1 MGRGGAQ
8 VNYKGTLFFQISA
21 IIAYICFLNNAK
33 MELPHDFLFS
43 MQKLLSADGLARLM
57 DGLAAEPAVS
67 VRLNPSKTV
76 PFDLHEG
83 ATESVPWCREGR
95 YLNARP
101 SFTFDPLL
109 HVGAYYVQEASSMF
123 LAHVLREHL
132 PARPLVAL
140 DLCAAPGGKST
151 LMRSLLPEGSLLVS
165 NEPMRLRAQILQ
177 ENMTKWGHPA
187 TVVTQNYPEAFG
199 ALPGL
204 FDLVVADVPCSGEGM
219 FRKDEGA
226 VAEWSAANVAMCAE
240 RQRGILS
247 DVWPALKP
255 GGLLVYSTCTFN
267 TAENEENVA
276 WIARTLGAD
285 VLTTEVPAE
294 WGIRGSL
301 LPAVEDEAPLAVHR
315 FMPGYT
321 RGEGLF
327 MAVLRKQG
335 EPSEGVQALY
345 ARKEVRRGASKSEWT
360 ALPTACCEWVNEPGA
375 YAFFADEKGVFC
387 AFPSAYSCLLVPLR
401 RRLNVLQAGVPVAE
415 CRGHDWQP
423 VHALALST
431 TLNRAAFPLCPLTY
445 EQAVAYLRR
454 EAVVLGADVPRGIVC
469 LTFGGLP
476 LGFVKQVGGRAN
488 NLYPNEWRIRSGH
501 VSLFCLCPELL

>member
-1 MGRGGAQ
+1 MS
-8 VNYKGTLFFQISA
+8 YKGTLFFQNSA
-21 IIAYICFLNNAK
+21 IIAYFCFLNNAK
-33 MELPHDFLFS
+33 MELPHDFLSS
-43 MQKLLSADGLARLM
+43 MQKLLSVDELACLVEGLT
-57 DGLAAEPAVS
+57 AEPAVS
-67 VRLNPSKTV
+67 VRLNPCKTV
-76 PFDLHEG
+76 PLNLHEG
-83 ATESVPWCREGR
+83 ATESVPWCHEGR
-95 YLNARP
+95 YLKVRP
-101 SFTFDPLL
+101 PFTFDPLL
-109 HVGAYYVQEASSMF
+109 HAGAYYVQEASSMF
-123 LAHVLREHL
+123 LAHVLRAHL

-151 LMRSLLPEGSLLVS
+151 LTRSLLPEGSLLVS
-165 NEPMRLRAQILQ
+165 NEPMRPRAQILQ

-199 ALPGL
+199 ALSEL

-226 VAEWSAANVAMCAE
+226 VAEWSVANVAMCAE
-240 RQRGILS
+240 RQRSILN

-276 WIARTLGAD
+276 WIARALGAD

-301 LPAVEDEAPLAVHR
+301 LSAVEGGAPLAVHR

-327 MAVLRKQG
+327 MAVLRKRG
-335 EPSEGVQALY
+335 EPSEGVSALY
-345 ARKEVRRGASKSEWT
+345 ARKEARRSASKNEPT
-360 ALPTACCEWVNEPGA
+360 ALPAACREWVNEPDV
-375 YAFFADEKGVFC
+375 YVFSLDEKGVFC
-387 AFPSAYSCLLVPLR
+387 AFPSEYSHLLVPFR

-415 CRGHDWQP
+415 YRGRDWLP

-431 TLNRAAFPLCPLTY
+431 ALNRAAFPLCPLTY

-454 EAVVLGADVPRGIVC
+454 EAVVLGTDVPRGIVC

-476 LGFVKQVGGRAN
+476 LGFAKQVGARAN

-501 VSLFCLCPELL
+501 VSPFCLWSGCL